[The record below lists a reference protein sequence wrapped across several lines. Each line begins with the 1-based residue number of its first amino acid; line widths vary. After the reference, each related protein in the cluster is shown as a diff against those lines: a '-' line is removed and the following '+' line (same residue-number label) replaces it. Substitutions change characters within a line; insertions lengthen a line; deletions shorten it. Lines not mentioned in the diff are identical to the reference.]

1 MQNALVVLL
10 YLIIL
15 LRNIIK
21 YKSSM
26 NEKIKNALIT
36 LLNDELTVASWGI
49 SNITINDS
57 SFEFMVSGFIYQGKV
72 SVSTKNSN
80 YLITLD
86 NGYSEEC
93 NIDNLVHYLDL
104 IIEKIPAYSDAVL
117 KWIEGK
123 C

>member
-1 MQNALVVLL
+1 MAVLL

-15 LRNIIK
+15 LCNIIK

-57 SFEFMVSGFIYQGKV
+57 SFEFMVSGFIYKGKV

-80 YLITLD
+80 YLITLE

-93 NIDNLVHYLDL
+93 NIDNLVHYLDSK
-104 IIEKIPAYSDAVL
+104 IEKVNDYDNAVL
-117 KWIEGK
+117 KWLKGLY
-123 C
+123 

>member
-1 MQNALVVLL
+1 
-10 YLIIL
+10 
-15 LRNIIK
+15 
-21 YKSSM
+21 M